1 MCGRKFFQ
9 NLHFYICCS
18 LIQVKFVC
26 NNTHHLFQVILWWY
40 LSLILNKQEMDLV
53 TPSFGLIFWT
63 SIVFI
68 ILLVLLKKIAW
79 TPILENVDARN
90 RSIDE
95 ALSSAKKARSEMS
108 NMKNENER
116 ILKNARFERDKILS
130 EARDISAKIVSEAKN
145 VAKEEADK
153 MISSAKSV
161 IENEKSAAVSELK
174 NTVGTLSVEIAEKI
188 LKTELKDSKNQNS
201 YINNMLKD
209 IKLN

>member
-1 MCGRKFFQ
+1 
-9 NLHFYICCS
+9 
-18 LIQVKFVC
+18 
-26 NNTHHLFQVILWWY
+26 
-40 LSLILNKQEMDLV
+40 MDLV